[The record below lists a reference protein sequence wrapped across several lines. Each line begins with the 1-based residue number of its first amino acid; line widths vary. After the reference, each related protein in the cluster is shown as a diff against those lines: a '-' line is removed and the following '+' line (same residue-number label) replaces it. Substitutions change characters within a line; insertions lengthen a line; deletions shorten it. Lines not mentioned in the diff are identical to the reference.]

1 MTQHADK
8 VAHQRKLLKLEEW
21 RKKVKYILSESKTP
35 GGVIEHKTVYN
46 DDSELIEYLRSKKQN
61 KIIESPHTDE
71 ELLYL
76 MECAEHDFQR
86 KLFLAA
92 SGK

>member
-21 RKKVKYILSESKTP
+21 RKGVKYILSESKTP

-46 DDSELIEYLRSKKQN
+46 DDSELIEYLRSKKQP
-61 KIIESPHTDE
+61 KVIPSPHTDE

-86 KLFLAA
+86 RLFLAA

>member
-21 RKKVKYILSESKTP
+21 RKGVKYILSECRTA

-46 DDSELIEYLRSKKQN
+46 DDSEVIEYLRSKKKT
-61 KIIESPHTDE
+61 KIIESPHTTED
-71 ELLYL
+71 LLYM
-76 MECAEHDFQR
+76 MECADHDFER
-86 KLFLAA
+86 RLFLAA
-92 SGK
+92 SRK